1 MCVRCIKS
9 LNKAN
14 KQHRKRSNKQVTSG
28 NVTCF
33 YYWKNGR
40 DNMRITTYKT
50 ELNNDNLNILVK
62 EKSCNCTGVETLN
75 TPLLIAEMF
84 NVVFR
89 LNKQTEEYLYMIAL
103 DSKQKPLGVFEISH
117 GIVNMTICNPREI
130 FIKGLLCGASGIVIA
145 HNHPSGDI
153 TPSKEDIES
162 YNCLKEAGRLIG
174 INVLD
179 SIIVGDSYYT
189 PLYNF

>member
-1 MCVRCIKS
+1 
-9 LNKAN
+9 
-14 KQHRKRSNKQVTSG
+14 
-28 NVTCF
+28 
-33 YYWKNGR
+33 
-40 DNMRITTYKT
+40 MRITTYKT
-50 ELNNDNLNILVK
+50 ELNEDNLNVLVK

-75 TPLLIAEMF
+75 TPSLIAEMF

-117 GIVNMTICNPREI
+117 GMVNMTICNPREI
-130 FIKGLLCGASGIVIA
+130 FIKALLCGASGIVIA
-145 HNHPSGDI
+145 HNHPSGDT

-162 YNCLKEAGRLIG
+162 YNRLKEAGKLIG

-179 SIIVGDSYYT
+179 SIIVGDGYYSFME
-189 PLYNF
+189 NGI